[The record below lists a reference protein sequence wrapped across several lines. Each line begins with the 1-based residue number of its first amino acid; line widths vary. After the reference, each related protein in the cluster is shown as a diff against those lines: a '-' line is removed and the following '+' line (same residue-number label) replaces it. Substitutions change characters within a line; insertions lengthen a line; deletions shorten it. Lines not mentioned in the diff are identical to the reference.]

1 MEKFYKINWIGP
13 GTSPDLIHYYLAYTL
28 DEYRIINTYV
38 RRFNGKLEDD
48 GIICYLR
55 DFDIYHWKV
64 KEITK
69 EEYFIEII

>member
-1 MEKFYKINWIGP
+1 MMERLG
-13 GTSPDLIHYYLAYTL
+13 GESDSEHYCLAYTL

-38 RRFNGKLEDD
+38 RRFSGKLEDD

-55 DFDIYHWKV
+55 DFDMYYWKV
-64 KEITK
+64 EEITK

>member
-13 GTSPDLIHYYLAYTL
+13 ETSPDLIHYCLAYTL

-38 RRFNGKLEDD
+38 RRFSGKLEDD

-55 DFDIYHWKV
+55 DFDMYYWKV
-64 KEITK
+64 EEITK